1 MTTALAFGTKDAKLM
16 YHAGMIAA
24 ALGDTSRAR
33 TQLTAALALD
43 PTFDPLQAQRAR
55 ETLAGL

>member
-1 MTTALAFGTKDAKLM
+1 M

-24 ALGDTSRAR
+24 ALGDTGRAR
-33 TQLTAALALD
+33 TDLQSALTLD

-55 ETLAGL
+55 QTLAGL